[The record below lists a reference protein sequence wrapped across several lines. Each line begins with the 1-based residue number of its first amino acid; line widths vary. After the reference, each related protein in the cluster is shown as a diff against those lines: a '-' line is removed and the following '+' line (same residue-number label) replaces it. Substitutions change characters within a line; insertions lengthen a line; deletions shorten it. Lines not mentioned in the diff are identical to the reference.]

1 MAIDDST
8 LSVRCGY
15 FPSQHLQVVTVKG
28 LTLFYAFRNDLMLS
42 SPMSIEHKLNF
53 ASRFGNM
60 NERGVNSK
68 GSKRTKYMS
77 KREKSGKA
85 TT

>member
-1 MAIDDST
+1 M
-8 LSVRCGY
+8 LS
-15 FPSQHLQVVTVKG
+15 
-28 LTLFYAFRNDLMLS
+28 DLMLS
-42 SPMSIEHKLNF
+42 SPMSIEYKLNL

-60 NERGVNSK
+60 NERGVYSR
-68 GSKRTKYMS
+68 GSIRTKYMS